1 MREQTNCVITNDNLP
16 EIPMQEVPAIDDT
29 AADAEALHEKLNDA
43 LTPGY
48 QAEFDPDEA
57 ERAGAFAEDALSEQD
72 AAESDI
78 DLVDATVPVFIEDG
92 QHLDIPAN
100 VTTAN
105 ARTLLG
111 KRPGESVKDALARF
125 ESGRRGG

>member
-1 MREQTNCVITNDNLP
+1 MTDANEITTDLTIDN
-16 EIPMQEVPAIDDT
+16 EV
-29 AADAEALHEKLNDA
+29 AAVAALTEKLADA

-57 ERAGAFAEDALSEQD
+57 EQAGAFEEDALSEQD
-72 AAESDI
+72 AAESDV

-105 ARTLLG
+105 ARNLLG
-111 KRPGESVKDALARF
+111 KRPGESVKDALARI
-125 ESGRRGG
+125 ETERQRG